1 MLSSEPL
8 YISIEITR
16 MARNAIN
23 RAKNRAESGFS
34 RKKLLSG
41 IKSGQVNAR
50 RPRIDPIN
58 IGSQEITEEI
68 VLVFLT

>member
-1 MLSSEPL
+1 MLSSAPL
-8 YISIEITR
+8 DISIEITR

-23 RAKNRAESGFS
+23 RAKNRAESDFS
-34 RKKLLSG
+34 RKKSLSG

-50 RPRIDPIN
+50 RPIVEPII
-58 IGSQEITEEI
+58 IGSQEIIEEI